1 MGAKLDAVMKDINK
15 KAKSDILVK
24 GLSDYED
31 YERIPFTSPR
41 MNYCTFGGLPV
52 GKLIEFYGEEHG
64 GKTTSA
70 LDIVANFQLL
80 ELSKSSQDANY
91 VDRQVLY
98 CDIENSLD
106 TLWAKKLG
114 VDVDNMLLLK
124 PEAQSAEEVFDDI
137 IKVVETGEV
146 GLVVIDSLGAMVS
159 QQAFDKDM
167 TEKTYAGI
175 SGALTT
181 FAQKAEMLC
190 QKYKCTMIGINQ
202 VRDDMNSS
210 WGGLKTPGGR
220 AWKHLCMVRL
230 QFSRG
235 KFFDEDGKDLTR
247 SAETPA
253 GNFVN
258 MSITKIKSCPPTR
271 RTGFYTL
278 RYDSGIDYLND
289 LIEVA
294 LKFGIIRQ
302 SGAWFTVV
310 GSDGEEISDTVQGQP
325 KMYRLLADDKNLR
338 QTVEKLVDNSIK

>member
-1 MGAKLDAVMKDINK
+1 MGSKLDAVMGEINK
-15 KAKSDILVK
+15 KAKADIIVQ
-24 GLSDYED
+24 GLSDYSVF
-31 YERIPFTSPR
+31 ERIPFTSPR

-70 LDIVANFQLL
+70 LDIVANFQML
-80 ELSKSSQDANY
+80 ELSKAHEDTNY
-91 VDRQVLY
+91 VERKVIY

-114 VDVDNMLLLK
+114 VDVDSLILLK
-124 PEAQSAEEVFDDI
+124 PEAQSAEKVFDYILALID
-137 IKVVETGEV
+137 TGEV
-146 GLVVIDSLGAMVS
+146 GLVVVDSLGAMVS
-159 QQAFDKDM
+159 QQAFEKDV
-167 TEKTYAGI
+167 EERTYGGI
-175 SGALTT
+175 SMSLTQ
-181 FAQKAEMLC
+181 FSQKAEMLC
-190 QKYKCTMIGINQ
+190 QKHRCTLIGINQ
-202 VRDDMNSS
+202 VREDMNSS
-210 WGGLKTPGGR
+210 WGGVRTPGGR
-220 AWKHLCMVRL
+220 AWKHMTSVRL

-247 SAETPA
+247 GAEAPA

-294 LKFGIIRQ
+294 LKFGIIKQ
-302 SGAWFTVV
+302 SGAWFTVID
-310 GSDGEEISDTVQGQP
+310 SDGKEISDTVQGQP
-325 KMYRLLADDKNLR
+325 KMYRLLVDNKDLR
-338 QTVEKLVDNSIK
+338 QTVEKLVEDSIK